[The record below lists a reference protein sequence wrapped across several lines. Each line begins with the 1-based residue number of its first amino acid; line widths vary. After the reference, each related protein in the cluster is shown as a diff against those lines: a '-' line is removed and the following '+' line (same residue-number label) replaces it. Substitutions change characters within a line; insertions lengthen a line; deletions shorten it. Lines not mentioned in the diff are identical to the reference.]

1 MNWAILV
8 RVMLVIFFL
17 VYPFIVYFGIRF
29 FPPSFFGLLLSVLL
43 AMRLGVL
50 KKEERLVLLPVLVVF
65 IGYSIATAFL
75 NNASMLLFYPVMVN
89 FGLFITFANSLRQ
102 EESLLLR
109 IVRARGATISEYT
122 PGYLYR
128 LTAVWAG
135 FFVLNG
141 LISIWTITLSMEAW
155 TLYNGLLSY
164 GLVGALIGGEL
175 LFRHFYKKRKE
186 VALKVCS
193 PHVDIWGQPEPGLTR
208 EFPEVLSRLDDF
220 PNYRL
225 RISITP
231 DLDCF
236 DGHFPDNPILAGV
249 TQLHWAVRASC
260 CLYGFDEAP
269 LEVKRLKFKNVVSPP
284 MVLELALSK
293 MSANEV
299 QFEFASPG
307 QAHSEGRLIFDGEI
321 TC

>member
-1 MNWAILV
+1 MKWAMLV
-8 RVMLVIFFL
+8 RVMVVIFFL
-17 VYPFIVYFGIRF
+17 VYPFIVYFGIKF

-43 AMRLGVL
+43 AMRVGVL
-50 KKEERLVLLPVLVVF
+50 TRDERLVLLPVLIVF
-65 IGYSIATAFL
+65 IGYSIATVVL

-89 FGLFITFANSLRQ
+89 FSLFITFANSLRQ

-141 LISIWTITLSMEAW
+141 LLSIWTSTLSMAAW

-164 GLVGALIGGEL
+164 GLVGVLIGGEL
-175 LFRHFYKKRKE
+175 VFRHFYIKRKE

-193 PHVDIWGQPEPGLTR
+193 PHMDIWGQPDPGLTR
-208 EFPEVLSRLDDF
+208 EFPEVLSRIDDY
-220 PNYRL
+220 PIHRL
-225 RISITP
+225 LVSVTP

-249 TQLHWAVRASC
+249 TQLHWAVRASS
-260 CLYGFDEAP
+260 CLYEFDEVP
-269 LEVKRLKFKNVVSPP
+269 LEVKRLKFKNVVSPT
-284 MVLELALSK
+284 MTLELTLSK
-293 MSANEV
+293 MSASEV

-307 QAHSEGRLIFDGEI
+307 QVHSGGRLIFDGET